1 MTRDG
6 VEVPF
11 TSFWD
16 FVSAVAKAP
25 AFCNGV
31 AGPLYARFAD
41 GANCA
46 REAAALAATAIMAT
60 NADNANLEVDGA
72 LVPLSQQGLAF
83 TEDAFCNNSDNFA
96 SDDCATLAADT
107 AAIGSFYSRKIA
119 EAGVDL
125 ATTRYGYRGAGF
137 TYGAEYYYWMSQVIY
152 GDDTILANPELLAED
167 PLHFWLSGLMTWMI
181 PMNGL
186 PAPHNIMLG
195 QWEPTEDEL
204 AAGLTQG
211 FGAVS
216 ALFWGAEQCGT
227 TKNPTANTRT
237 EIYEGIMASL

>member
-1 MTRDG
+1 
-6 VEVPF
+6 
-11 TSFWD
+11 
-16 FVSAVAKAP
+16 
-25 AFCNGV
+25 
-31 AGPLYARFAD
+31 
-41 GANCA
+41 
-46 REAAALAATAIMAT
+46 
-60 NADNANLEVDGA
+60 
-72 LVPLSQQGLAF
+72 
-83 TEDAFCNNSDNFA
+83 
-96 SDDCATLAADT
+96 
-107 AAIGSFYSRKIA
+107 
-119 EAGVDL
+119 
-125 ATTRYGYRGAGF
+125 
-137 TYGAEYYYWMSQVIY
+137 
-152 GDDTILANPELLAED
+152 
-167 PLHFWLSGLMTWMI
+167 MTWMI